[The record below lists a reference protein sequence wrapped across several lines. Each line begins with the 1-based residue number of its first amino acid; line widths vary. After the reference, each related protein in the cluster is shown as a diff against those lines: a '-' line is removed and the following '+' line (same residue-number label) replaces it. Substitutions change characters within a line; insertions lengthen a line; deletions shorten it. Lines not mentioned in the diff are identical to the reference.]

1 MSSITA
7 ELIIV
12 IALLIA
18 VVFGTTIWMFARRD
32 GIDHRGAVKGTP
44 RQPEKVRQENPA
56 DRR

>member
-1 MSSITA
+1 MSSISPG
-7 ELIIV
+7 LVIV

-18 VVFGTTIWMFARRD
+18 LVFGTTIWMFARRR

-44 RQPEKVRQENPA
+44 SQPDKVKRENTP